1 MLERKEKQVTEHD
14 SNIAHLLNIHFDELP
29 IYTQEAISA
38 IMIARRNFFLEIR
51 DTSYESK
58 IYDWPLAD
66 IWAIMDL
73 EERRGVLKQ
82 ADQQLKQEQEKL
94 FTEASAPLP
103 GRYIPVLSA
112 LPNRMSAPED
122 SKRKSIPLESQ
133 YKLFVY
139 EPSGWFPNPDKKKAA
154 QALFDAMNGNIE
166 ALKALNSA
174 DKAALINL
182 LADGKLAGIVAEILV
197 TIGYTIER
205 GGRETH
211 LRNGI
216 EHWIDFLLKNHNT
229 NKVMYESRES
239 KQSPPPLQA
248 SPAAPV
254 NDTTETVRSPNAKS
268 SMFDQRA
275 ASLPPV
281 GKPRDSEIQEFYNA
295 L

>member
-1 MLERKEKQVTEHD
+1 MLERKEKQVTEHG
-14 SNIAHLLNIHFDELP
+14 SNIAHLSNSHFDELP

-38 IMIARRNFFLEIR
+38 IMFARRIFFLEIR

-58 IYDWPLAD
+58 IYDWSLAD

-73 EERRGVLKQ
+73 EEKREVLTQ

-94 FTEASAPLP
+94 FTEASALLP
-103 GRYIPVLSA
+103 DTYIPALSA

-122 SKRKSIPLESQ
+122 SKRKSVPLEFQ
-133 YKLFVY
+133 HKLSVY
-139 EPSGWFPNPDKKKAA
+139 EPSGWFPNSDKKKAA

-182 LADGKLAGIVAEILV
+182 LAEGKLAGIVAEILG

-229 NKVMYESRES
+229 NKVIYESREN
-239 KQSPPPLQA
+239 KQSSPPIQA

-254 NDTTETVRSPNAKS
+254 NDTTETVRRPNYRS
-268 SMFDQRA
+268 SMFDQGA
-275 ASLPPV
+275 ASLPPA
-281 GKPRDSEIQEFYNA
+281 GKPRDSEIQELYNA